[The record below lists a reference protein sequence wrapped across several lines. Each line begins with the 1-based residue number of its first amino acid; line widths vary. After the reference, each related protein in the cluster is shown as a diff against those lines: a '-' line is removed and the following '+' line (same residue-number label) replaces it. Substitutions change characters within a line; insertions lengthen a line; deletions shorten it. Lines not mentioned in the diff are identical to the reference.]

1 MTEAKPNHV
10 KYDHTIVTVS
20 ELIWGEGF
28 LAPGGAAAVHP
39 IVAGLDL
46 QGLTV
51 LDIGCAVGGVDRVLA
66 EDYGCSV
73 IGFDIEPLLIDTGRA
88 RMAEAGLAERV
99 DLRLVEPGPLPVD
112 DHSVDVV
119 FGKDSWLLIDDK
131 AAFFAEAFRVLRPG
145 GVLAASEWMGNG
157 APHGPAMEDYFKLR
171 GMSYDLETAETYRDR
186 LESSGFTDITVIDT
200 SAAYRNEARREH
212 QRLQGPLRE
221 PMTDVLGPDKQAHFV
236 TQWAAMSRVLD
247 LGELRTGH
255 LRARKPG

>member
-1 MTEAKPNHV
+1 MAEAKRHHG

-39 IVAGLDL
+39 IVEGLEL
-46 QGLTV
+46 AGLTV

-66 EDYGCSV
+66 VDHGCAV
-73 IGFDIEPLLIDTGRA
+73 IGLDIVPLLIDIGRA
-88 RMAEAGLAERV
+88 RMAEAGLADRV
-99 DLRLVEPGPLPVD
+99 DLRLVEPGPLPLD

-131 AAFFAEAFRVLRPG
+131 PGFFAEVVRVLKPG
-145 GVLAASEWMGNG
+145 GTLAASEWMGDG
-157 APHGPAMEDYFKLR
+157 QSPSPAMQTYFELR
-171 GMSYDLETAETYRDR
+171 GMRYELVTAEAYGR
-186 LESSGFTDITVIDT
+186 LLEDAGLTEVAVSDT
-200 SAAYRNEARREH
+200 SATYRAEARREH
-212 QRLQGPLRE
+212 ERLKGALRE
-221 PMTDVLGPDKQAHFV
+221 PMIDVLGAEKQAHFV
-236 TQWAAMSRVLD
+236 VQWDAMCNVLD